1 MLQNGNVLKKNF
13 EKKITLKK
21 NKTDIIKISV
31 LSGARTR
38 NITHVE
44 QRRRPLHYR
53 SQLKIHR
60 SKNVFKVTRR
70 K

>member
-1 MLQNGNVLKKNF
+1 MLQNGNILKKNF

-21 NKTDIIKISV
+21 NKTDIMRISV
-31 LSGARTR
+31 LSGTRTR

>member
-31 LSGARTR
+31 LSGVRTR